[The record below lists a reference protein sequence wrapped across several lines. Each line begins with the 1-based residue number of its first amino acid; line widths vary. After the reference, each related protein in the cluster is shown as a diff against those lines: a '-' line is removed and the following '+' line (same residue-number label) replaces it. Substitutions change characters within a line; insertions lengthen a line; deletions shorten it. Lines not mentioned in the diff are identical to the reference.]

1 MTARTAL
8 LCCCL
13 LLSLASVGFLSSED
27 GNSIAFEEVAASVGL
42 EFHHDNGFSGE
53 FYLPEIMGG
62 GVGLF
67 DFDGD
72 GDLDVYFVQSGSL
85 KRGGEAPSISRNR
98 LFRNLLA
105 ETGQLTFEEVEG
117 AGGLDHPGYG
127 MGVAVGDFSGN
138 GFPDVYVTNFG
149 PNALFANNGDG
160 SFTDVTEQAGTDD
173 VRWSTSAIFLDYD
186 RDGLLDLFVVN
197 YVDFTVAGNKTCF
210 DSVGQR
216 DYCNPNQYEGLPDRL
231 FRNLGNGRFEDVSEA
246 SGIASRRGPGLGV
259 TVADF
264 NGNGLPDIF
273 VANDG
278 AENFLWINQG
288 DGTFRE
294 EGLLRGVALNGEGA
308 PEGSMGVAAGDFDD
322 DGDLDLF
329 MTHLTDETNTL
340 YVNDGKGN
348 FLDATASAG
357 LGASSLPYTGFG
369 AAWFDANR
377 NGRLDLFI
385 ANGAVRSLSHL
396 RGEEFPYHQRNQLY
410 RNLGGGRF
418 GEVGSRSVPALELSE
433 VSRGAAFGDID
444 NDGDIDIVVSN
455 CGGPAR
461 LLLNQTRSP
470 NSWLLARLSG
480 KMSAGAIVTL
490 SGDEVPPRIRTS
502 QPGESYLSASDSR
515 VYFGI
520 PNGETPNRI
529 RVDWPSGEAE
539 SWPIDQVNAIVD
551 LRQGSGR
558 AEALD

>member
-1 MTARTAL
+1 MTARAAL
-8 LCCCL
+8 LCGCL
-13 LLSLASVGFLSSED
+13 VLGLSSVGFLFSEERD
-27 GNSIAFEEVAASVGL
+27 DIVLMEAAASVGL

-53 FYLPEIMGG
+53 FHLPEIMGG
-62 GVGLF
+62 GVALF

-72 GDLDVYFVQSGSL
+72 GDLDVYFVQSGL
-85 KRGGEAPSISRNR
+85 LTKGDAAYLDGRNR

-105 ETGQLTFEEVEG
+105 ETGQLAFEEVER

-138 GFPDVYVTNFG
+138 GFPDVYLTNFG
-149 PNALFANNGDG
+149 ANALYANNGDG
-160 SFTDVTEQAGTDD
+160 SFTDVTSESRTDEL
-173 VRWSTSAIFLDYD
+173 RWSTSAIFLDYG

-216 DYCNPNQYEGLPDRL
+216 DYCNPNQYQGLPDRL
-231 FRNLGNGRFEDVSEA
+231 FRNLGNGRFQDVSEA

-278 AENFLWINQG
+278 AENFLWMNQG

-294 EGLLRGVALNGEGA
+294 EGLLRGVAFNGEGA
-308 PEGSMGVAAGDFDD
+308 PEGSMGVAAGDFDE
-322 DGDLDLF
+322 DGDFDLF
-329 MTHLTDETNTL
+329 MTHLNEETNTL

-369 AAWFDANR
+369 GAWFDANR

-385 ANGAVRSLSHL
+385 ANGAVRRLSHL
-396 RGEEFPYHQRNQLY
+396 RGEDFPYHQKNQLY
-410 RNLGGGRF
+410 RNLGDSRF
-418 GEVGSRSVPALELSE
+418 EEVSSGSAPPWELSE

-444 NDGDIDIVVSN
+444 NDGDIDIVVTN

-461 LLLNQTRSP
+461 LLLNETRNR

-480 KMSAGAIVTL
+480 SITAGAIVSL
-490 SGDEVPPRIRTS
+490 SGGPGPSRTRTS

-515 VYFGI
+515 VFFGI
-520 PNGETPNRI
+520 PEGESPDRI
-529 RVDWPSGEAE
+529 RVHWPSGRKE
-539 SWPIDQVNAIVD
+539 SWPVDALNAIID
-551 LRQGSGR
+551 LREGSGR
-558 AEALD
+558 AETTE